1 MNEEKKRILQMV
13 QDGKLSTDEALK
25 ILEELDQASKESEK
39 KEQVLVNAL
48 STVVLDKESTNKQ
61 QDYFNK
67 KISSSKEKIF
77 EFVES
82 AVKKI
87 KESDFDF
94 NFGASH
100 EISHIFTHDQTPLKE
115 IEIDIANGKTKIIP
129 WSNNEIRIECQAKVY
144 RGAMQD
150 EAREVLLKEVHFT
163 VEDEK
168 LRFHLLQK
176 SIKADVTLYIP
187 NKEYEEVYIRMFN
200 GSISGGESLRANHF
214 KAKTANGKIA
224 IEGVTGKT
232 LDAETGNGNISIR
245 QASIEKIETETL
257 NGSIHV
263 DGIYKNLDAQ
273 SFAGQVTCRVEEPN
287 CEYISVKTVT
297 GKLDVFLPTGIAVEG
312 ELKSNLG
319 NFNVNL
325 DGIQIIEEK
334 NDVIQKAL
342 KFKTTKHIVPV
353 LHLFA
358 DTKTGGISVS

>member
-39 KEQVLVNAL
+39 KEQVLVNEL
-48 STVVLDKESTNKQ
+48 STVVLDKEGTDKQ

-77 EFVES
+77 DFVES

-87 KESDFDF
+87 KESDLDL
-94 NFGASH
+94 NFGTSH

-115 IEIDIANGKTKIIP
+115 IEIDIANGKTKVIP

-150 EAREVLLKEVHFT
+150 EAREALLKEVHFL

-176 SIKADVTLYIP
+176 FIKADVTLYIP

-200 GSISGGESLRANHF
+200 GSISGESLKADHF
-214 KAKTANGKIA
+214 KVKTANGKIA
-224 IEGVTGKT
+224 IEDVTGKK
-232 LDAETGNGNISIR
+232 LNAETGNGNISIR
-245 QASIEKIETETL
+245 QATIEKIETETL

-273 SFAGQVTCRVEEPN
+273 SFSGQVTCRVDEQN
-287 CEYISVKTVT
+287 CEYISAKTVT
-297 GKLDVFLPTGIAVEG
+297 GKLDVILPTGMSVEG

-334 NDVIQKAL
+334 NDVIQKVL
-342 KFKTTKHIVPV
+342 RFKTTKDVVPV